1 MGFLV
6 RYKKPEKPRKMGL
19 NIGLVWKLGGFNG
32 WWWDFIGFLDWDW
45 DFISWWFIG
54 DLIGFNGDVTTKY
67 GDFMKLTMICNWGA
81 SPDRINWD
89 LIGIHCWDL
98 MEINS
103 DNGI

>member
-1 MGFLV
+1 
-6 RYKKPEKPRKMGL
+6 MGL
-19 NIGLVWKLGGFNG
+19 HIGLVWKLGGFHG
-32 WWWDFIGFLDWDW
+32 LFGLMDW

-67 GDFMKLTMICNWGA
+67 GDFMKLTMMICNWGGA